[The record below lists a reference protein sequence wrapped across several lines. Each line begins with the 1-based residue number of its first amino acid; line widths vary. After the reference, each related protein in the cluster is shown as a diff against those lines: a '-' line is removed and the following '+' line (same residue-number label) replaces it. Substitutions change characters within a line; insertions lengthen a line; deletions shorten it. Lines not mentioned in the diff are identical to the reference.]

1 MQYIKM
7 LIMSFISAVF
17 QPLCASS
24 SAHYAFLNKAL
35 NFTQDGKEAMFY
47 LSVVS
52 LVFALCSIVI
62 LRRIYS
68 KAFKVLFTKKGKS
81 IKNALAYKNMMKG
94 ILISLIPA
102 LITLIPVSKEKLLL
116 DLMSE
121 CLVGT
126 NMLITALCCFVS
138 GFILLIGT
146 WYSKKKNTES
156 DTYKSAKLSDVVKM
170 SLYQIPAFIF
180 PGLSNTA
187 LSAVNFELSGLEERS
202 IMRDTLIYTMP
213 SVFTV
218 SIVRIIRTITL
229 GVSIDMIAF
238 AVCVVGA
245 LAASILLLNL
255 VKKVNIRRTY
265 TFFSVYSIIFG
276 ICIGVISFM

>member
-7 LIMSFISAVF
+7 LIMSIITAVF

-35 NFTQDGKEAMFY
+35 NFAQDGKEAMFY

-52 LVFALCSIVI
+52 LVFSLSSIII
-62 LRRIYS
+62 LRRIYA
-68 KAFKVLFTKKGKS
+68 KAFKVLFTKKGES
-81 IKNALAYKNMMKG
+81 IKNADAYKNMVKG
-94 ILISLIPA
+94 ILICVIPA
-102 LITLIPVSKEKLLL
+102 LITIIPVSKEKLLI
-116 DLMSE
+116 DIMSE
-121 CLVGT
+121 CLIGT
-126 NMLITALCCFVS
+126 NMLITAFCCFIS
-138 GFILLIGT
+138 GFILLIGV
-146 WYSKKKNTES
+146 WYSKKKRSEKPA
-156 DTYKSAKLSDVVKM
+156 YKTAKLSDVVKM

-187 LSAVNFELSGLEERS
+187 LAAVNFELSGLEERS

-213 SVFTV
+213 SVLTV
-218 SIVRIIRTITL
+218 SIIRIIRTVLL
-229 GVSIDMIAF
+229 GVSIDVIAF
-238 AVCVVGA
+238 AVCALGA